1 MEENLMQISDQGD
14 AVMKKEK
21 RADSSGDEEVAGRRE
36 EVAAPEVEE
45 KRPDRE
51 NDDMKPSSPGKK
63 DLSSNKQVS
72 VKTDTERF
80 SSIEPDYSMASSSS
94 RKEQDDQLESA
105 KAEMGE
111 VREENQRLKMY
122 LNRIMKDYQN
132 LQMQFYDIV
141 RPDAKKS
148 TATTNNDHQEVEE
161 LELVS
166 LTLGRF
172 SSDSRKDDKK
182 RTSGQGKEE
191 ERGKEGLSLGLDY
204 KFVASKSDTDDEAL
218 PNRSPANS
226 SQEPKEEETWPPS
239 KVLKTIRSGDD
250 EALQQN
256 PVKKA
261 RVCVRAR
268 CDTPTMNDGCQWRK
282 YGQKIAK
289 GNPCPRAY
297 YRCTVAPSCPVRK
310 QVQRCAEDMSIL
322 ITTYEG
328 THNHPLPMS
337 ATAMASTTS
346 AAASMLLSGSSSSS
360 QPGSN
365 APPTSNTIPANL
377 HGLNFYLSDNSKSK
391 FYLPN
396 SSLSA
401 ASSHPTIT
409 LDLTSTPSSSSSFPF
424 NRFSSA
430 HPTTARY
437 PSTSLSFGSSE
448 SNTMS
453 WGNGL
458 LSYGSTQPYMKNQ
471 IGALNIGRPPAMEN
485 SIYQSFIQKNNLNPP
500 QQPLPTDTIAAATKA
515 ITADPNFQ
523 SALAAALTS
532 IIGAGNNGGVT
543 QPAGESL
550 AQKLKCGEQTFP
562 VASSYSQTVKGNG
575 CASSFLNKSPS
586 TSSQPGSLMFLPSS
600 LPFTTPKSASAS
612 PDKDGEAWKVEVQDW
627 FFHKFIW
634 S

>member
-1 MEENLMQISDQGD
+1 MEEDLIKRSDHGG
-14 AVMKKEK
+14 AVKEEK
-21 RADSSGDEEVAGRRE
+21 RADSSGDEEAATGSRE
-36 EVAAPEVEE
+36 EVVAKVGN
-45 KRPDRE
+45 KRVYGEDDDR
-51 NDDMKPSSPGKK
+51 KPSSPAQK
-63 DLSSNKQVS
+63 DLSSSKQVS
-72 VKTDTERF
+72 VKADTQRF
-80 SSIEPDYSMASSSS
+80 STEPDSMASSSS
-94 RKEQDDQLESA
+94 RKEQDSQLESA

-122 LNRIMKDYQN
+122 LNRIMKDYQS

-141 RPDAKKS
+141 RQDAKRS

-161 LELVS
+161 PELVS

-172 SSDSRKDDKK
+172 SSDSKTDDKNK
-182 RTSGQGKEE
+182 TSSQGKED
-191 ERGKEGLSLGLDY
+191 ERGKQGLSLGLDY
-204 KFVASKSDTDDEAL
+204 KFEASKSDVDE
-218 PNRSPANS
+218 PNPSPTNS

-239 KVLKTIRSGDD
+239 KVLKTMRSGDD
-250 EALQQN
+250 EILQQN

-346 AAASMLLSGSSSSS
+346 AAVSMLLSGSSSSS
-360 QPGSN
+360 QPGSSIPST
-365 APPTSNTIPANL
+365 ANTIPANL
-377 HGLNFYLSDNSKSK
+377 QGLNFYLSDNSNSK

-401 ASSHPTIT
+401 SSSHPTIT
-409 LDLTSTPSSSSSFPF
+409 LDLTSTLSSSSFPF
-424 NRFSSA
+424 NKFSSA
-430 HPTTARY
+430 YSTTARY

-448 SNTMS
+448 SNTVS

-471 IGALNIGRPPAMEN
+471 IGALNIGRPKTMEN
-485 SIYQSFIQKNNLNPP
+485 IIYQSFMQKNNLNPP
-500 QQPLPTDTIAAATKA
+500 HQPLPDTIAAATKA

-532 IIGAGNNGGVT
+532 IIGTGNNGGATPPTGDKLGQELNWGEKTPPVT
-543 QPAGESL
+543 
-550 AQKLKCGEQTFP
+550 
-562 VASSYSQTVKGNG
+562 SSCSQTVKGNG
-575 CASSFLNKSPS
+575 CATSFLNKSPS
-586 TSSQPGSLMFLPSS
+586 TTSQPGTLMFLPPS
-600 LPFTTPKSASAS
+600 LPFSTPKSASAS
-612 PDKDGEAWKVEVQDW
+612 HGDTRN
-627 FFHKFIW
+627 H
-634 S
+634 SN

>member
-1 MEENLMQISDQGD
+1 MEENLMKRSDHGG

-21 RADSSGDEEVAGRRE
+21 RADSCGDEETGGRRE
-36 EVAAPEVEE
+36 EVAAKVGE
-45 KRPDRE
+45 KRPYRE
-51 NDDMKPSSPGKK
+51 NDDMKPSSPGKM
-63 DLSSNKQVS
+63 DLSSSSNKQVS
-72 VKTDTERF
+72 GKTDIERF
-80 SSIEPDYSMASSSS
+80 STEPDSMASSSS
-94 RKEQDDQLESA
+94 QREQDDQLESA

-111 VREENQRLKMY
+111 VREENQRLKLF

-141 RPDAKKS
+141 RQDAKKS
-148 TATTNNDHQEVEE
+148 AAKTNNDHQEVEE
-161 LELVS
+161 PELVS

-172 SSDSRKDDKK
+172 SSDSKKDDKNK
-182 RTSGQGKEE
+182 TSSQEKE

-204 KFVASKSDTDDEAL
+204 KFEASKSDVDDESL
-218 PNRSPANS
+218 PNPSPVNS

-239 KVLKTIRSGDD
+239 KVLKTMRSGDD
-250 EALQQN
+250 EVLQQN

-282 YGQKIAK
+282 YGQKISK

-297 YRCTVAPSCPVRK
+297 YRCTIAPSCPVRK
-310 QVQRCAEDMSIL
+310 QVQRCVEDMSIL
-322 ITTYEG
+322 TTTYEG
-328 THNHPLPMS
+328 IHNHPLPMS

-346 AAASMLLSGSSSSS
+346 AAVSMLLSGSSSSS

-365 APPTSNTIPANL
+365 IPSTANTTTANL
-377 HGLNFYLSDNSKSK
+377 HGLNFYLSDYSKSK

-401 ASSHPTIT
+401 ALSHPTIT

-430 HPTTARY
+430 YPTTARY

-448 SNTMS
+448 SNTLS

-471 IGALNIGRPPAMEN
+471 IGALNFGRPQTVEN
-485 SIYQSFIQKNNLNPP
+485 SIYQSFIQKNNLNSS
-500 QQPLPTDTIAAATKA
+500 QQPLPDTIAAATKA

-532 IIGAGNNGGVT
+532 IIGTGNNSGAT
-543 QPAGESL
+543 QPAGERM
-550 AQKLKCGEQTFP
+550 AQKLKWGEQPFP
-562 VASSYSQTVKGNG
+562 VTPSYSQTVKGNG
-575 CASSFLNKSPS
+575 CASSFLNKSPM
-586 TSSQPGSLMFLPSS
+586 TTSQPENLMFLPPSF
-600 LPFTTPKSASAS
+600 PFSTPKSASTS
-612 PDKDGEAWKVEVQDW
+612 PGDTRN
-627 FFHKFIW
+627 H
-634 S
+634 SN

>member
-1 MEENLMQISDQGD
+1 MKISNLGD

-21 RADSSGDEEVAGRRE
+21 RADSSGDEEAAGRRE
-36 EVAAPEVEE
+36 EVAAKVGE
-45 KRPDRE
+45 KRPYRG
-51 NDDMKPSSPGKK
+51 NDDMKPSSSAKK
-63 DLSSNKQVS
+63 DLSSNQQLVS

-80 SSIEPDYSMASSSS
+80 SAEPENSMASSSS

-122 LNRIMKDYQN
+122 LNRIMKDYKN
-132 LQMQFYDIV
+132 LQMQYYDIN
-141 RPDAKKS
+141 RQDAKKS
-148 TATTNNDHQEVEE
+148 GATTNNDHQEVEE
-161 LELVS
+161 PELVS

-172 SSDSRKDDKK
+172 SSDSRKDDTNK
-182 RTSGQGKEE
+182 TSCQGKEE
-191 ERGKEGLSLGLDY
+191 ERGKVLSLGLDY
-204 KFVASKSDTDDEAL
+204 KFEASKSDVDDEAL
-218 PNRSPANS
+218 PNPGPANS
-226 SQEPKEEETWPPS
+226 PQESKEEETLSPS
-239 KVLKTIRSGDD
+239 KVLKTMRSGDD
-250 EALQQN
+250 EVLQQN

-268 CDTPTMNDGCQWRK
+268 CDTPTINDGCQWRK

-310 QVQRCAEDMSIL
+310 QVQRCAQDMSIL

-346 AAASMLLSGSSSSS
+346 AAVSMLLSGSSSSS
-360 QPGSN
+360 QPDSN
-365 APPTSNTIPANL
+365 APSTANITPANL
-377 HGLNFYLSDNSKSK
+377 HGFNFYLSDNIKSK

-409 LDLTSTPSSSSSFPF
+409 LDLTSTSSSSSSSSFPF
-424 NRFSSA
+424 NTFSSA
-430 HPTTARY
+430 YPTTARY
-437 PSTSLSFGSSE
+437 TSLSFGSSE
-448 SNTMS
+448 SNTLS

-458 LSYGSTQPYMKNQ
+458 LSHGSTQPYMRNQ
-471 IGALNIGRPPAMEN
+471 IGSLNIGRPQAMEN

-500 QQPLPTDTIAAATKA
+500 QQPLPPDTIAAATKA

-523 SALAAALTS
+523 SALAVALAS
-532 IIGAGNNGGVT
+532 IIGTGNNGGAT
-543 QPAGESL
+543 QPAGERL
-550 AQKLKCGEQTFP
+550 AQNLKWWEQPFP
-562 VASSYSQTVKGNG
+562 MTSSYSQTVKGNG
-575 CASSFLNKSPS
+575 CASYFLNKSPS
-586 TSSQPGSLMFLPSS
+586 TTS
-600 LPFTTPKSASAS
+600 
-612 PDKDGEAWKVEVQDW
+612 
-627 FFHKFIW
+627 
-634 S
+634 